1 MKPRLAAVAAKRLDE
16 HRAFQTGALATAQ
29 KTLGSLTRMPIRRS
43 SSRMRRWPQAGFS
56 RLSVT
61 MSSAMVSSSGGR
73 QWLSVRRRSDR
84 NRIAQRMIV
93 VRGADKK

>member
-1 MKPRLAAVAAKRLDE
+1 
-16 HRAFQTGALATAQ
+16 
-29 KTLGSLTRMPIRRS
+29 
-43 SSRMRRWPQAGFS
+43 MRRWPQAGFS

-61 MSSAMVSSSGGR
+61 MNSATVSSSGGR
-73 QWLSVRRRSDR
+73 PPLSVRRCSEQ